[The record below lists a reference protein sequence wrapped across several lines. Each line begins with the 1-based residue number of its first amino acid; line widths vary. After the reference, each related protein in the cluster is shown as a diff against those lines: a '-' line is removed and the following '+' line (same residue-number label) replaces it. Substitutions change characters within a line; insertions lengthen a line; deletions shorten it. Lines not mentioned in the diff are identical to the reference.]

1 MRLSIVFRLFI
12 YVLLIVF
19 FAACSNPSP
28 SDIHNSK
35 SPPSREFSPDF
46 VIDWWK
52 LVYEHVAYERIKPPV
67 ASRIYAYLSTAI
79 YEAALPGM
87 PEYRTLAGQINGLE
101 NLPRPDPTLEYDW
114 PTIVTLCTYLSVD
127 EQLSRFVHA
136 DEKSF
141 IQLRDQQLESREQ
154 QVEKTVYERSVAYGE
169 VLAQALIDWMNQDQF
184 ADTRYYTFYQVPSRD
199 ENLAFWEPT
208 DFNME
213 ACEPYWSSLRSFVLD
228 NGEVCHVPLP
238 VPFDKNPDSPFGK
251 YLDEILEYDRTLTE
265 DQRDISFHWADDPG
279 ETATPPGHWTYI
291 MNYCIQQDQLNLE
304 QAAAIYALVGIGIA
318 DAFIASWY
326 TKYKVNLLRP
336 KTYIQNFMDQPNW
349 EPLVE
354 TPPFPEY
361 TSAHSVVSTVAAEL
375 LTDIFG
381 EPYAV
386 MDSTHLAI
394 GLDPRPITSFRD
406 AALEASM
413 SRVYAG
419 IHYRFAIE
427 AGIEQGLCVQ
437 ERIRQRIQLRKD
449 GTLNILENHE

>member
-1 MRLSIVFRLFI
+1 MRFRIVAKLVFYI
-12 YVLLIVF
+12 LLIAL
-19 FAACSNPSP
+19 FAACQDSNQSDFHNKNSP
-28 SDIHNSK
+28 QTQ
-35 SPPSREFSPDF
+35 EFSPDF

-52 LVYEHVAYERIKPPV
+52 VVYEHVAYERIKPPV
-67 ASRIYAYLSTAI
+67 ASRIYAYLGTAI
-79 YEAALPGM
+79 YESALPGM
-87 PEYRTLAGQINGLE
+87 PEYNTLAGQINGLE
-101 NLPRPDPTLEYDW
+101 NLPRPDSELEYDW
-114 PTIVTLCTYLSVD
+114 PTIVTLSTYLSVD
-127 EQLSRFVHA
+127 ELLSRFVNPN
-136 DEKSF
+136 ERSF
-141 IQLRDQQLESREQ
+141 IQLRDQQLSVRKS
-154 QVEKTVYERSVAYGE
+154 QVEKAVYDRSVVYGE
-169 VLAQALIDWMNQDQF
+169 ILAKALIEWMNQDQF

-213 ACEPYWSSLRSFVLD
+213 ACEPYWSSLRSFVLE
-228 NGEVCHVPLP
+228 NGEVCHIPLK
-238 VPFDKNPDSPFGK
+238 VLFDKDPDSPFGK

-265 DQRDISFHWADDPG
+265 DQRDIAFHWADDPG

-291 MNYCIQQDQLNLE
+291 MNYCIQQDRLNLE
-304 QAAAIYALVGIGIA
+304 QAAAIYAMVGIGIA

-336 KTYIQNFMDQPNW
+336 KTYIQNFMGQPNW

-381 EPYAV
+381 DPYSV
-386 MDSTHLAI
+386 MDSTHVSI

-413 SRVYAG
+413 SRVYGG

-427 AGIEQGLCVQ
+427 AGIEQGLCVKEKIM
-437 ERIRQRIQLRKD
+437 ERVQLRKD
-449 GTLNILENHE
+449 GGLNILDSHE